1 MDGQLLLTLVI
12 VLLCLAGWLKILFG
26 RKSGGCRKCPKSC
39 GTPKKSADT
48 LVQLQTPPRG

>member
-12 VLLCLAGWLKILFG
+12 VLLCLAGWLKMLFG
-26 RKSGGCRKCPKSC
+26 RKSTGCGNCPKSC
-39 GTPKKSADT
+39 GTPGESAKT